1 MEEEETTLL
10 SIDFNDFL
18 AVLNL
23 AVPYLVALG
32 IVIVLAV
39 TAMVFSRKKD
49 KAMKYLIR
57 SQALVAMLLALV
69 IVANLIAFGPM
80 STLIGLATGSGT
92 ISDETTAAANVVAQE
107 VADEGFVLLENEGLL
122 PLAGTSNL
130 NLFGWAS
137 ANPLFG
143 GAGSGGINDL
153 YPIVSLK
160 QGLENSGFKVNQD
173 LFDFYY
179 FRTLR
184 RPRDNQ
190 D

>member
-1 MEEEETTLL
+1 
-10 SIDFNDFL
+10 
-18 AVLNL
+18 
-23 AVPYLVALG
+23 
-32 IVIVLAV
+32 
-39 TAMVFSRKKD
+39 
-49 KAMKYLIR
+49 
-57 SQALVAMLLALV
+57 MLLALV

-92 ISDETTAAANVVAQE
+92 ISDETTAAATVVAQE

-179 FRTLR
+179 LRTLR
-184 RPRDNQ
+184 RPRDDQ